1 MEKVLLILILLIIFI
16 QDLKMRAVYCFLFPI
31 LLGGSIWYNIQN
43 ISMQSL
49 TWNLAFIVFALS
61 MLTVYI
67 SVKQRKLTAIW
78 NGFFSIGDILF
89 LIAII
94 PLLPFHTYLM
104 YFTIGTICSLIFHAI
119 AMLFF
124 RDNKTV
130 PFAGYMALVL
140 IGFLAFDTSINQLI
154 QASF

>member
-16 QDLKMRAVYCFLFPI
+16 QDLKMRAVYWFLFPI

-43 ISMQSL
+43 IDLLSL
-49 TWNLAFIVFALS
+49 SWNLGFITVSLGL
-61 MLTVYI
+61 LTVYV
-67 SVKQRKLTAIW
+67 SLRQRKLTAIW

-94 PLLPFHTYLM
+94 PLLPFHTYLI

-140 IGFLAFDTSINQLI
+140 IGFLTFDTSINLLI
-154 QASF
+154 QNTF